1 MKRKILGG
9 LASVVI
15 GVAVLG
21 GTAGT
26 AFASDHD
33 DGYGHHY
40 RDDHGRHHDRDR
52 DHDRDFRHHDRDH
65 FTDHHDRD
73 FRHHHHFARQLVG
86 LGLTSRLA

>member
-21 GTAGT
+21 GTAG
-26 AFASDHD
+26 AASASEHG

-40 RDDHGRHHDRDR
+40 RYDDGRHH
-52 DHDRDFRHHDRDH
+52 HRDFR
-65 FTDHHDRD
+65 HHDRD
-73 FRHHHHFARQLVG
+73 FRHHHGHHFRHYHNWWG
-86 LGLTSRLA
+86 WD